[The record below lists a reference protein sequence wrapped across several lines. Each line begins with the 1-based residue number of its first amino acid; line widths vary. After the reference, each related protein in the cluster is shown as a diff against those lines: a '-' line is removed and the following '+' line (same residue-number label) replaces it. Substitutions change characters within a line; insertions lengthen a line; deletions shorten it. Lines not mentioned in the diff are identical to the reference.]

1 MDEIDKANETA
12 DLLLEVAKKLRKPQL
27 LAVGSCWNCDG
38 AVQTGRLFCDAGCKE
53 DYELSEAA
61 RLRNHGRI

>member
-38 AVQTGRLFCDAGCKE
+38 TVQTGRLFCDAGCKE
-53 DYELSEAA
+53 DHELSEAA